1 MQPIIITISIPRYS
15 SCESEPTDVR
25 SMVER
30 LKPLDEWEAEKPRS
44 KKEVAMGREVHAAI
58 RKLAEDLGV
67 NDQEE
72 AS

>member
-1 MQPIIITISIPRYS
+1 
-15 SCESEPTDVR
+15 
-25 SMVER
+25 MVER